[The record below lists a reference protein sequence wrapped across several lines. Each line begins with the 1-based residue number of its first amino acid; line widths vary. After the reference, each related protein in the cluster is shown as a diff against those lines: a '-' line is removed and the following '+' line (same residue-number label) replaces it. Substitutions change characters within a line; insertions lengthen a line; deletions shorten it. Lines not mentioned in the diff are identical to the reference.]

1 MSTTIESPLR
11 TTERQASAKSEAQ
24 TPAKPKFKLSLDT
37 WAVLLSLA
45 AAALIRA
52 GIIHRVPW

>member
-1 MSTTIESPLR
+1 MSTTLETPLR
-11 TTERQASAKSEAQ
+11 TTERHVAPTSE
-24 TPAKPKFKLSLDT
+24 PRPSNKWIPKLSLDT
-37 WAVLLSLA
+37 WAVLLSLV